1 MNAKP
6 EHIAAIQRFGY
17 NETEAAFLYLVATH
31 SGYFTRNQFLR
42 YSRQSKG
49 CLVHR
54 FTTRTQNEGHATAKE
69 YGYQTLVFHLFSR
82 QIYGAID
89 KDNLRNRRQLS
100 KELIRTRL
108 LILDFVLSD
117 PTRQYLETE
126 ADKVRY
132 FNSELGI
139 PLTLIPCRAYKSQKT
154 GSQTDRYFVD
164 RFPIFLSNELLP
176 TPTFVYCDSNLP
188 GLFGYLTHVR
198 NYEQLLRRLHGFNL
212 VYASPDSE
220 KFRRAQRFFSRSF
233 DSGTAIDAAELARY
247 FDIRQLWENH
257 KTESLTRA
265 DRDFLRDGDK
275 RFHGDKFDSLF
286 QKWSTGAV
294 SQSDLQLQFDD
305 SEAKQKASF
314 STHLLSDNYD
324 IFRGVTS
331 APIRP
336 AFENQGSNS
345 RSTSGSIGA

>member
-6 EHIAAIQRFGY
+6 EHVAAIQHFGY

-31 SGYFTRNQFLR
+31 SGYFTRSQFLR
-42 YSRQSKG
+42 YSQQSKG

-54 FTTRTQNEGHATAKE
+54 FTTKTLTQRHATSKE
-69 YGYQTLVFHLFSR
+69 YGHQTLVFHLFSR

-108 LILDFVLSD
+108 LILDFILSD
-117 PTRQYLETE
+117 PHRQYLETE

-132 FNSELGI
+132 FNRELGI
-139 PLTLIPCRAYKSQKT
+139 PLTVIPCRTYRGQKS

-164 RFPIFLSNELLP
+164 RFPIFLTNEPVP
-176 TPTFVYCDSNLP
+176 TPTFVYCDSDLP

-198 NYEQLLRRLHGFNL
+198 NYEQLLRPLHGFNL
-212 VYASPDSE
+212 VYASPDPT
-220 KFRRAQRFFSRSF
+220 KFRRAQRFFSRTF
-233 DSGTAIDAAELARY
+233 DSGTGVDSVQLSRY
-247 FDIRQLWENH
+247 FDIRRLWESH
-257 KTESLTRA
+257 DTESLTRA
-265 DRDFLRDGDK
+265 DRDFLREGDK
-275 RFHGDKFDSLF
+275 QFQGQFFESLYH
-286 QKWSTGAV
+286 KWSIGTV
-294 SQSDLQLQFDD
+294 SQSDLQLQLGD
-305 SEAKQKASF
+305 SEASIKRGF
-314 STHLLSDNYD
+314 STHLLPNNYD
-324 IFRGVTS
+324 IFRGVTC

-345 RSTSGSIGA
+345 RSSSAPTGA

>member
-31 SGYFTRNQFLR
+31 SGYFTRSQFLR

-54 FTTRTQNEGHATAKE
+54 FTTKTQSQSHATAKE

-117 PTRQYLETE
+117 PNRQYLETE
-126 ADKVRY
+126 ADKIRY
-132 FNSELGI
+132 FYSELGI
-139 PLTLIPCRAYKSQKT
+139 PLALIPCRTYRSQKS
-154 GSQTDRYFVD
+154 GSHTDRYFVD
-164 RFPIFLSNELLP
+164 RFPIFLTSEPVP
-176 TPTFVYCDSNLP
+176 TPTFVYCDSDLP

-198 NYEQLLRRLHGFNL
+198 NYEQLLRRLHGYKL
-212 VYASPDSE
+212 VYASPDSA
-220 KFRRAQRFFSRSF
+220 KFHRAQRFFSRTF
-233 DSGTAIDAAELARY
+233 GSGTDVDSAQLSRY
-247 FDIRQLWENH
+247 FDIRRLWESH
-257 KTESLTRA
+257 STESLTRA
-265 DRDFLRDGDK
+265 DRDFLREGDK
-275 RFHGDKFDSLF
+275 RFQGEFFESLY
-286 QKWSTGAV
+286 QKWSTGTV
-294 SQSDLQLQFDD
+294 SQQDLKVQFGD
-305 SEAKQKASF
+305 SEASIKRSF
-314 STHLLSDNYD
+314 STHLLPNNYD
-324 IFRGVTS
+324 IFRGETC
-331 APIRP
+331 APIRS
-336 AFENQGSNS
+336 AFGNDRSNS
-345 RSTSGSIGA
+345 RSTSGSISA

>member
-17 NETEAAFLYLVATH
+17 NETEATFLYLVATH
-31 SGYFTRNQFLR
+31 SGYFTRSQFLR
-42 YSRQSKG
+42 YSQQSKG

-54 FTTRTQNEGHATAKE
+54 FTTKTLTQGHATAKE

-117 PTRQYLETE
+117 PDRQYLETE

-132 FNSELGI
+132 FNRELGI
-139 PLTLIPCRAYKSQKT
+139 PLTLIPCRTYKSQKS

-164 RFPIFLSNELLP
+164 RFPVFLTSGPVP
-176 TPTFVYCDSNLP
+176 TPTFVYCDSDLP
-188 GLFGYLTHVR
+188 GSFGFLTHVR
-198 NYEQLLRRLHGFNL
+198 NYEQLLWRLHGFSL
-212 VYASPDSE
+212 VYASPNSA
-220 KFRRAQRFFSRSF
+220 KFHRAQRFFSRTF
-233 DSGTAIDAAELARY
+233 DSGTAVDSVQLSRY
-247 FDIRQLWENH
+247 FHIRRLWESH
-257 KTESLTRA
+257 DTESLTRA
-265 DRDFLRDGDK
+265 DRDFLREGDK
-275 RFHGDKFDSLF
+275 RFQGEFFESLY

-294 SQSDLQLQFDD
+294 SPQDLKLQFSD
-305 SEAKQKASF
+305 SEASIKRGF
-314 STHLLSDNYD
+314 STHLLPNNYD
-324 IFRGVTS
+324 IFRGVTC

-336 AFENQGSNS
+336 AFETERSNS
-345 RSTSGSIGA
+345 RSRSAPTSA